1 MSAYFCPKS
10 YARLISDDSG
20 DYCSR
25 PHEARDEAK
34 ETTEKKHDTKK
45 RSKRIEA
52 REIKAPRA
60 QR

>member
-34 ETTEKKHDTKK
+34 KRPKKHDTEK

>member
-1 MSAYFCPKS
+1 MSAYFWPKS

-34 ETTEKKHDTKK
+34 ETTEKKT
-45 RSKRIEA
+45 
-52 REIKAPRA
+52 
-60 QR
+60 